1 MLSVIRKQQFE
12 SGATTFMNQ
21 QILTNKQAAMSKS
34 QGPIRVW
41 GIDLGTTN
49 STAAEI
55 VWSPDMESDALPECR
70 CLEIEQ
76 PTRDGVFTSPIVP
89 SVLALLPNGS
99 HWVGEGAKRMR
110 TRPQDAALAI
120 ERSLFFD
127 TKNEMGLRK
136 TYYRAPEKY
145 NHASKIAGLILEF
158 MREDAERA
166 VGARAARVC
175 VTVPASFQL
184 NQRSDTLKA
193 AECAGITLGD
203 HDLLD
208 EPTAALLDYLFSNP
222 EAGLLSPGHVSRG
235 VVFDFGGGTCDVSVI
250 EIEAS
255 TQEQS
260 FKINP
265 LAVSRYHRLGGGDLD
280 AAIVHEYLLPALI
293 EENGLRSLDLKWED
307 KKRILEPQLLG
318 TAEALKIALCTE
330 TDRLQRF
337 GKYESSD
344 KTTIVAKQPAL
355 TCSLRKRQLTLREP
369 SLTAAQWEEILEPF
383 LDKDHLYS
391 RESEYRLTQS
401 IFAPLQ
407 DALDRA
413 RLSSKEVTFCL
424 LVGGSTL
431 IPQVREAVQAYFQ
444 QAHTITFPDYTSVQT
459 AVARGAAWHAF
470 FLAAT
475 GKPIVQPVVGDA
487 IALMTG
493 EGEPYQLIPSGS
505 SIPFPVDG
513 SYAQLTNLA
522 IPKAMIR
529 ELVMKVVTLSTRQS
543 VFEERWRIDELVNA
557 GDPITV
563 QFRLLGTQAFELRA
577 YLANNPES
585 VFQRTVQNPLVNVVN
600 PNQVRLQIEER
611 EQELRE
617 QGGGGSE
624 NRDDFVQLARWYAEL
639 QQHEKALSYLSR
651 ALRLIGRPD
660 SEILNLE
667 GIYAGELGD
676 YVRQER
682 AYREADKVSR
692 SDGGPLFNLALSFYR
707 RKKFDQAIET
717 VERALEKDPDS
728 GAFRTLRANCL
739 GALGKEV
746 DAKNEYDRALDS
758 FGSPPG
764 LDEWEFGWFHNCAKE
779 SGNQE
784 AKLAAEHERTSR
796 AAKTLQTGRFKGD
809 LPVLTGGLERR

>member
-1 MLSVIRKQQFE
+1 
-12 SGATTFMNQ
+12 MNQ
-21 QILTNKQAAMSKS
+21 QILTKSPLAMLKS
-34 QGPIRVW
+34 QGAIRVW

-49 STAAEI
+49 STIAEI
-55 VWSPDMESDALPECR
+55 LWSPDMGSDALPECR

-89 SVLALLPNGS
+89 SVLVLLPNGS
-99 HWVGEGAKRMR
+99 HWVGEGAKRLR

-136 TYYRAPEKY
+136 TYYRAPERH
-145 NHASKIAGLILEF
+145 NHASKIAGHILEF
-158 MREDAERA
+158 IKEDAERA
-166 VGARAARVC
+166 TGARAARVC

-208 EPTAALLDYLFSNP
+208 EPTAALLDYLFTNP
-222 EAGLLSPGHVSRG
+222 DAGLLSPGHVSRG
-235 VVFDFGGGTCDVSVI
+235 VVFDFGGGTCDVSVV

-255 TQEQS
+255 ALEQN

-280 AAIVHEYLLPALI
+280 AAIVHEHLLPALM
-293 EENGLRSLDLKWED
+293 EENGLSAIDLKWED

-330 TDRLQRF
+330 TDRLQKF
-337 GKYESSD
+337 GRYESSD
-344 KTTIVAKQPAL
+344 RSMIVARQPAL
-355 TCSLRKRQLTLREP
+355 NCSLGKRQLTLREP
-369 SLTAAQWEEILEPF
+369 SLTASQWEEILEPF
-383 LDKDHLYS
+383 LEKDHLYS
-391 RESEYRLTQS
+391 RETEYRLTQS
-401 IFAPLQ
+401 VFAPLQ

-413 RLSSKEVTFCL
+413 GLSPKEVSFCL
-424 LVGGSTL
+424 LVGGSSL

-444 QAHTITFPDYTSVQT
+444 QAHTITFPDYISVQT

-470 FLAAT
+470 FLATT
-475 GKPIVQPVVGDA
+475 GKPIVQPVVGDT
-487 IALMTG
+487 IALLTG
-493 EGEPYQLIPSGS
+493 EGEPYQLIPAGS

-513 SYAQLTNLA
+513 SYVQLTNLA
-522 IPKAMIR
+522 IPRTMIR
-529 ELVMKVVTLSTRQS
+529 ELVMKVVTLSTRQP
-543 VFEERWRIDELVNA
+543 VFEERWRIDELVNSC
-557 GDPITV
+557 DPITV
-563 QFRLLGTQAFELRA
+563 QCRLLGTQAFELLA
-577 YLANNPES
+577 FLANNPDS
-585 VFQRTVQNPLVNVVN
+585 LFQRTVQNPLVNVVN

-617 QGGGGSE
+617 QGGGSSE
-624 NRDDFVQLARWYAEL
+624 NRNDFVQLARWYAEL

-651 ALRLIGRPD
+651 ALRLIGLPD

-692 SDGGPLFNLALSFYR
+692 GGGAPIFNLALSFYR
-707 RKKFDQAIET
+707 RKKLDQALEA
-717 VERALEKDPDS
+717 VEQALQKDPHS
-728 GAFRTLRANCL
+728 
-739 GALGKEV
+739 
-746 DAKNEYDRALDS
+746 
-758 FGSPPG
+758 
-764 LDEWEFGWFHNCAKE
+764 
-779 SGNQE
+779 
-784 AKLAAEHERTSR
+784 
-796 AAKTLQTGRFKGD
+796 
-809 LPVLTGGLERR
+809 